1 LFGNNAKQGWLYNV
15 EGMYLVKFPWL
26 LFFAKIEGWRPLA
39 ARAYFPLAKM
49 ICKLS
54 PTQGENNQ

>member
-1 LFGNNAKQGWLYNV
+1 MSNKVGLVMMKPCTVFGQVSL
-15 EGMYLVKFPWL
+15 L

-39 ARAYFPLAKM
+39 ARAYFPLAMM